1 MSSPHLQRALA
12 ELYGEPAPEAQL
24 VRLRGDASTRS
35 YFRAHIEGA
44 KAGLPSDLI
53 VMQLPEDAFR
63 SDEAGEQPTAKR
75 LPFLE
80 VAELLASRGLPV
92 PTVYAED
99 LDHGVVLLEDLGDV
113 TLHEEL
119 GRVAPEKWPELY
131 GRAVDLLAELH
142 ARCGELPKSSIVAR
156 RRFDRALL
164 DWELEHFREWGLQ
177 ALFGELEPKDAAA
190 LSMAFETI
198 ADRMEGMPYGFVH
211 RDYQSKNLMVRSDGA
226 LALIDFQDALMGPR
240 VYDLVALLC
249 DSYVALD
256 IEKIVSLKPQLC
268 LAIRDGNP
276 KAVVDR
282 LEALGIPVYVFDPQS
297 LEAIVDTVERL
308 GSIYRQEARAEVL
321 AAGYR
326 QRLARVARQ
335 IAGVTDRPGVFFQI
349 DAQPVISAGS
359 DTFLHQLLTR
369 SGNINLAADRTGY
382 PRYTWEEL
390 LVLKPEVVLLASMG
404 GGYTDQ
410 ELRSRWQ
417 AWPQIPAVRNN
428 RLYVV
433 DADLFDRPTP
443 RLIDALEYLVGLLHP
458 EQTDIP

>member
-1 MSSPHLQRALA
+1 MKNFFLVIMVFWLTVPLA
-12 ELYGEPAPEAQL
+12 HSRELVDQVGRT
-24 VRLRGDASTRS
+24 V
-35 YFRAHIEGA
+35 
-44 KAGLPSDLI
+44 
-53 VMQLPEDAFR
+53 
-63 SDEAGEQPTAKR
+63 
-75 LPFLE
+75 E
-80 VAELLASRGLPV
+80 VAEPLTRVVSLAPNLTEISYEVG
-92 PTVYAED
+92 
-99 LDHGVVLLEDLGDV
+99 GGG
-113 TLHEEL
+113 TLV
-119 GRVAPEKWPELY
+119 GATRFANFPES
-131 GRAVDLLAELH
+131 A
-142 ARCGELPKSSIVAR
+142 ARLPKV
-156 RRFDRALL
+156 
-164 DWELEHFREWGLQ
+164 G
-177 ALFGELEPKDAAA
+177 
-190 LSMAFETI
+190 
-198 ADRMEGMPYGFVH
+198 
-211 RDYQSKNLMVRSDGA
+211 
-226 LALIDFQDALMGPR
+226 
-240 VYDLVALLC
+240 
-249 DSYVALD
+249 SYVALD

-282 LEALGIPVYVFDPQS
+282 LETLGVPVYVFDPQS
-297 LEAIVDTVERL
+297 LEEIIDTVERL
-308 GSIYRQEARAEVL
+308 GSIYRQEARAAAL

-335 IAGVTDRPGVFFQI
+335 VAGVTDRPGVFFQI

-417 AWPQIPAVRNN
+417 AWPQIPAVRNS

-458 EQTDIP
+458 EQADIP

>member
-1 MSSPHLQRALA
+1 MKKPLFLLLFSFLLVAPAHSRELVDQIGRA
-12 ELYGEPAPEAQL
+12 
-24 VRLRGDASTRS
+24 V
-35 YFRAHIEGA
+35 
-44 KAGLPSDLI
+44 
-53 VMQLPEDAFR
+53 
-63 SDEAGEQPTAKR
+63 
-75 LPFLE
+75 E
-80 VAELLASRGLPV
+80 VAEPLTRVVSLAPNLTEISYEVG
-92 PTVYAED
+92 
-99 LDHGVVLLEDLGDV
+99 G
-113 TLHEEL
+113 
-119 GRVAPEKWPELY
+119 
-131 GRAVDLLAELH
+131 
-142 ARCGELPKSSIVAR
+142 GELLVGATWFATFP
-156 RRFDRALL
+156 
-164 DWELEHFREWGLQ
+164 E
-177 ALFGELEPKDAAA
+177 AAA
-190 LSMAFETI
+190 RLPKV
-198 ADRMEGMPYGFVH
+198 G
-211 RDYQSKNLMVRSDGA
+211 
-226 LALIDFQDALMGPR
+226 
-240 VYDLVALLC
+240 
-249 DSYVALD
+249 SYVALD

-282 LEALGIPVYVFDPQS
+282 LEELGIPVYVFDPQS
-297 LEAIVDTVERL
+297 LEEVIDTVERL
-308 GSIYRQEARAEVL
+308 GSIYRQEARAEAL
-321 AAGYR
+321 TAGYR

-382 PRYTWEEL
+382 PRYSWEEL

-417 AWPQIPAVRNN
+417 AWPQIPAVQNS

-458 EQTDIP
+458 EQADIP

>member
-1 MSSPHLQRALA
+1 MRILSVLILLLLFLA
-12 ELYGEPAPEAQL
+12 SVAVHGRELVDQIGRT
-24 VRLRGDASTRS
+24 V
-35 YFRAHIEGA
+35 
-44 KAGLPSDLI
+44 
-53 VMQLPEDAFR
+53 
-63 SDEAGEQPTAKR
+63 
-75 LPFLE
+75 E
-80 VAELLASRGLPV
+80 VAEPLTRVVSLAPNLTEISYEVGGGESLVGATRFA
-92 PTVYAED
+92 TF
-99 LDHGVVLLEDLGDV
+99 
-113 TLHEEL
+113 
-119 GRVAPEKWPELY
+119 PE
-131 GRAVDLLAELH
+131 AA
-142 ARCGELPKSSIVAR
+142 ARLPKV
-156 RRFDRALL
+156 
-164 DWELEHFREWGLQ
+164 G
-177 ALFGELEPKDAAA
+177 
-190 LSMAFETI
+190 
-198 ADRMEGMPYGFVH
+198 
-211 RDYQSKNLMVRSDGA
+211 
-226 LALIDFQDALMGPR
+226 
-240 VYDLVALLC
+240 
-249 DSYVALD
+249 SYVALD